1 MEYESVTHTVT
12 DRRLGRLPSGSEITV
27 PVHRYV
33 GGAGP
38 TVYVQAA
45 QHGIELNGP
54 AALRRLHE
62 RLVEAEL
69 AGTVATVPVANPRA
83 FDNRSYLTPAEF
95 DARNPNLNRVWPG
108 DEDGT
113 LQERLA
119 ARLWPLAAGADA
131 AVDLHTGTADMLE
144 HVRFREGETGA
155 RRLATAFD
163 TGYLLADG
171 DLNSDDSDEDE
182 PAGTAADGDDEET
195 FRGTFRAA
203 ASREGIPAVTAELS
217 NSRTVDRAAVG
228 TGLEG
233 VLNVLR
239 ERDLLRGEPTATA
252 DATVLRKGDGSVE
265 ATESGLFELR
275 SGLAVGDTVEAGE
288 RLGTVYDPATFERRE
303 TVSAAESGV
312 VYSLAREAV
321 VVAGERVAATAE
333 PV

>member
-69 AGTVATVPVANPRA
+69 AGTVVTVPVANPRA
-83 FDNRSYLTPAEF
+83 FDNRSYLMPAEF

-171 DLNSDDSDEDE
+171 DDDSD
-182 PAGTAADGDDEET
+182 AGDEET
-195 FRGTFRAA
+195 FRGTFRVA
-203 ASREGIPAVTAELS
+203 ASRKGIPAVTAELS
-217 NSRTVDRAAVG
+217 NSRTVNRAAVG

-265 ATESGLFELR
+265 ATESGLFELS

-303 TVSAAESGV
+303 TVRAAESGV

-321 VVAGERVAATAE
+321 VVAGERVAATAK

>member
-1 MEYESVTHTVT
+1 MEYESVTHSVT
-12 DRRLGRLPSGSEITV
+12 DRRLGQLPSGSEITV

-69 AGTVATVPVANPRA
+69 AGTVVSVPVANPRA

-119 ARLWPLAAGADA
+119 ARLWPLAAGADV

-171 DLNSDDSDEDE
+171 DDDSD
-182 PAGTAADGDDEET
+182 AGDEET

-228 TGLEG
+228 AGLEG

-265 ATESGLFELR
+265 ATESGLFELS

-303 TVSAAESGV
+303 TVRAAESGI

-321 VVAGERVAATAE
+321 VVAGERVAATAK